1 MCVSVG
7 LMFRFPRTPNNKLKP
22 AMQMCIYN
30 ITILCS
36 IDFRIKFCFQ
46 LKHDL
51 LTLMAVVSKQPIV
64 QQRTGFPWHAA
75 C

>member
-1 MCVSVG
+1 
-7 LMFRFPRTPNNKLKP
+7 
-22 AMQMCIYN
+22 MQMCIYN
-30 ITILCS
+30 IAILCS

-46 LKHDL
+46 LKHYL